1 MNIRSI
7 VETQLTQSSYEGS
20 PVSGSANFALFMS
33 LFNQPG
39 PSIIDTNDTLNRHE
53 PHAVIRPIQ
62 FSHSIMENPE
72 ANIAML
78 KSLSEEPL
86 AQGPAYQYNAVE
98 ALENQL
104 SVHI

>member
-1 MNIRSI
+1 MNIRSV
-7 VETQLTQSSYEGS
+7 VETQLTQSSHAGT

-33 LFNQPG
+33 LFSQPG
-39 PSIIDTNDTLNRHE
+39 PAVLDTEDTLNQHQ
-53 PHAVIRPIQ
+53 PHALTRPIQ